1 MTASGG
7 PTRYFTVAEVMTTDV
22 VTVSTSTP
30 IKEAARVMTR
40 SRIAAIPVV
49 GVDGALVGIISET
62 DFMGKRVNVEVVGEL
77 MTSPVA
83 TAAPDDVVPAAARTL
98 LARNVKS
105 LPVVDAGGRLVG
117 IVSRA
122 DLLKVF
128 LRSDEDIHRDVTA
141 SIAATSAEVE
151 PPGMSVIV
159 EDGIVT
165 LTGTVSTP
173 RDAELVVTAAVA
185 VSGTV
190 HVRSDGLTIQ
200 TEPAPS

>member
-1 MTASGG
+1 MTAPDG
-7 PTRYFTVAEVMTTDV
+7 PTRHFTVAEVMTPDV
-22 VTVSTSTP
+22 ITVSPSTP
-30 IKEAARVMTR
+30 IKEAARLMSH

-62 DFMGKRVNVEVVGEL
+62 DFLGKRVNVEVVGEL

-83 TAAPDDVVPAAARTL
+83 TAAPGDTVPAAARTL

-105 LPVVDAGGRLVG
+105 LPVVTSDGRLVG

-141 SIAATSAEVE
+141 SIAASPAEVE
-151 PPGMSVIV
+151 PPGVAVRV
-159 EDGIVT
+159 EDGVVT
-165 LTGTVSTP
+165 LTGAVRTP
-173 RDAELVVTAAVA
+173 ADAELVVTAAVA

-190 HVRSDGLTIQ
+190 HVRSEAL
-200 TEPAPS
+200 EVRERPAQ